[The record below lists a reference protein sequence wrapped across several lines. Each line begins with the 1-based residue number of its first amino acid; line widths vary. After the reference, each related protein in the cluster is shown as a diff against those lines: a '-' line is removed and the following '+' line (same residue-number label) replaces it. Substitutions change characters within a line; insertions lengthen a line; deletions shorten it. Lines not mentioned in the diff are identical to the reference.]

1 MSSEHHKRKDVW
13 GEGEGRC
20 PEKVTRDLE
29 ISGSTEAGGKF
40 QAESTGPLL
49 YLCVSC

>member
-1 MSSEHHKRKDVW
+1 MSSAHHKGKDVW

-20 PEKVTRDLE
+20 PEKVDLE

-49 YLCVSC
+49 YLCFLLE